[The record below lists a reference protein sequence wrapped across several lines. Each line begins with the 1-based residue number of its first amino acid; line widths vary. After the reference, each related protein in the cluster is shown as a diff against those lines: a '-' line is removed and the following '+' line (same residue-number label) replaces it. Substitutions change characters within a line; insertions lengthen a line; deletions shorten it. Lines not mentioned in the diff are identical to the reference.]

1 MFNVLRSFYTEFRN
15 GHTDMHSPQRTQ
27 LPLSPALLSSFVVR
41 SLNETRSDWGEAMS
55 EDSFS
60 LHLPDARDVEHFLKN
75 TCLPFEFLLL
85 RAVCSSHWL
94 VC

>member
-1 MFNVLRSFYTEFRN
+1 MATLTCTRRSE
-15 GHTDMHSPQRTQ
+15 HSFLFPQ
-27 LPLSPALLSSFVVR
+27 LSSAAFVVR
-41 SLNETRSDWGEAMS
+41 SLGESHSDWGEAMS

-60 LHLPDARDVEHFLKN
+60 LHLPDARDVEHFFKN